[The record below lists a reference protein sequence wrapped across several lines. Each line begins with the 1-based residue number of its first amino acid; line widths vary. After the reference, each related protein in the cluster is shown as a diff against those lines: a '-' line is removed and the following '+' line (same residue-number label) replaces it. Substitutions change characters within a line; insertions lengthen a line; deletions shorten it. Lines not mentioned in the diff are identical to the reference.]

1 MSGIDNVTAA
11 AVAMQSGS
19 TKQKLGVA
27 LVKQQLDDQKSVLQ
41 LMTVATDAM
50 KGQSVDTTA

>member
-11 AVAMQSGS
+11 AMQSGS